1 MELKTLMEQKHWT
14 KKAQVATLQGIIITL
29 VVIGIVL
36 GVGFLVLEEFQ
47 DQMDSGSE
55 AELGVNDTITA
66 LKKVPTF
73 LSIIVIVA
81 IVGILLAIV
90 FSVLPRGTSTI

>member
-1 MELKTLMEQKHWT
+1 MELKTLMEQKHWNR
-14 KKAQVATLQGIIITL
+14 KGQVATLQGIIITL

-36 GVGFLVLEEFQ
+36 GVGFLVLEEFES
-47 DQMDSGSE
+47 QMDSGSE
-55 AELGVNDTITA
+55 AEAGVNDTITA

>member
-1 MELKTLMEQKHWT
+1 MRSILKD
-14 KKAQVATLQGIIITL
+14 KKGQLGNLQSIIIAL

-36 GVGFLVLEEFQ
+36 GIGFVVMEEFY

-55 AELGVNDTITA
+55 AQDAVNETIVA
-66 LKKVPTF
+66 MAKIPTW

-90 FSVLPRGTSTI
+90 FSVLPTGRTTV